1 MVINVDNQG
10 MEAVKQLCDLALKS
24 KGLEVIEGVVL
35 VLNSAKL
42 IVKDDVKEV
51 PAA

>member
-1 MVINVDNQG
+1 MIIEVDNQG

-24 KGLEVIEGVVL
+24 KGLEVIEGIVA
-35 VLNSAKL
+35 VLNTTKL
-42 IVKDDVKEV
+42 IVKDDADKV